1 MFNILNWK
9 ADGGYHG
16 GNQHAGEAQVDL
28 SILLEMFIGL
38 AYQGEGY
45 CCCVQI
51 HYRVQQLKGFLQ
63 APTRL
68 NNMFIFKYEDF

>member
-45 CCCVQI
+45 CCCV
-51 HYRVQQLKGFLQ
+51 
-63 APTRL
+63 
-68 NNMFIFKYEDF
+68 